1 MSKKDLPSPEHLRQ
15 RLRYEPDTG
24 RLIWIYNEKMSTR
37 WNSRW
42 SDVPAGRISMCGYSQ
57 ISIYGTR
64 YPAHRIIW
72 AMNYGAWPTD
82 EIDHIDGDRLN
93 NRLENLRNV
102 SRTENARNMALRVD
116 STSGATGVC
125 WDKNRTKWTAQIRIN
140 GIRINLGRF
149 ALFEDALAA
158 RKSAEKAFGFHANHG
173 RTTIADEHTR

>member
-1 MSKKDLPSPEHLRQ
+1 MSKKVLPSPEYLRQ
-15 RLRYEPDTG
+15 RLTYEPETG
-24 RLIWIYNEKMSTR
+24 RLIWRYSETMSTR

-42 SDVPAGRISMCGYSQ
+42 TNVPAGRLSTCGDSQ

-72 AMNYGAWPTD
+72 AMNYSIWPTE

-102 SRTENARNMALRVD
+102 SRVENSRNMALRVD

-125 WDKNRTKWTAQIRIN
+125 WDKSRAKWVSQIRIN

-149 ALFEDALAA
+149 ASFKDALVA
-158 RKSAEKAFGFHANHG
+158 RKSAEKHYGFHANHG
-173 RTTIADEHTR
+173 RAAIADEHIS